1 MESVPIP
8 LLRTKLFISPL
19 RPEIVPRPHLIAR
32 LDGAIKSKLTLISA
46 PAGFGKTTLLKEWIE
61 GSDLRVAWVS
71 LDPGDNDPLRFWAYV
86 AAALQSVHK
95 GMDETIASSLQSN
108 QPPPL
113 EYLLTDLINAISKDI
128 HYPGQTDA
136 PARKIILV
144 LDDYHVITELQVH
157 ETLTFFLDHL
167 PPQLHLIISG
177 RADPPWH
184 LARMRARLKMI
195 ELRAEDLRFQ
205 LDEAAL
211 FLNQVMDLNIS
222 SDDIEALEQQTE
234 GWIVGL
240 QMAALS
246 MRSREDKSEFIRAF
260 TGTHRFILDYLL
272 EEVLNQQPGD
282 IEAFLLKSSILEQM
296 SVEMCDFVLERTDSQ
311 SILMHLEQTNL
322 FVIPLDDERCWYRYH
337 HLFSELL
344 RSQLTLKYPD
354 QVSILHQ
361 KASQWFENHNFR
373 EATINHAFAANDY
386 ERVARLIEKYAQG
399 LLQETKHSAVSNW
412 IEALPPDLVLKHP
425 WLCVYKSWTRH
436 WAGLRDGGEDCLKHA
451 ERSLDE
457 RSILSVEDRRIIP
470 GYIAM
475 VRSHYALTN
484 EALTDTIE
492 QAQKALR
499 LLPEN
504 DYFARSTAGISLGGA
519 YWGNG
524 DVWQS
529 ERAFAECASAAL
541 KGSYPHRASS
551 ALCYVGMQQVKQAR
565 LLEARDTFLK
575 SLGLVEDSERRRF
588 PNAGY
593 PLAKLGELAL
603 EWNNLEEAYEN
614 TSRAVDLCTQLG
626 HVDLIAEAYAA
637 LARVQLARREYGEVE
652 QILGRTDQLS
662 LEMKLDPW
670 ATTWL
675 DDCRIRLWLSTGKL
689 EETLRWIH
697 TSQLKIDGK
706 LNFQHEL
713 KHIILARILVAQAEQ
728 GASEQHL
735 RKTERLLKR
744 LLDAAST
751 AGWLHHKIQ
760 ILVLMARAYQE
771 QSKIEQALIATNQAL
786 TLAEGSKYIR
796 VFIEEGPK
804 MGELLSGI
812 QDGQQDK
819 DQSAFQRKQASYINS
834 LLTALEKKDPSPKTK
849 AENELI
855 EPLTSREMD
864 VLRLL
869 VTNMTVPEIADE
881 LVVTANTVRSHVKRI
896 YEKLEVHRR
905 LSAVEKAKELKL
917 V

>member
-1 MESVPIP
+1 VPIP

-19 RPEIVPRPHLIAR
+19 RPEIVPRPHLVAR
-32 LDGAIKSKLTLISA
+32 LDGAIEGKLTLISA
-46 PAGFGKTTLLKEWIE
+46 PAGFGKTTLLKEWIA

-71 LDPGDNDPLRFWAYV
+71 LDPGDNDPLRFWAYIV
-86 AAALQSVHK
+86 AALKSVHK
-95 GMDETIASSLQSN
+95 GIGETIAAPLQSN

-113 EYLLTDLINAISKDI
+113 EYILTDLINLISKDAP
-128 HYPGQTDA
+128 HTGQSNV

-144 LDDYHVITELQVH
+144 LDDYHVITERQVH
-157 ETLTFFLDHL
+157 DTLTFFLDHL

-177 RADPPWH
+177 RADPPWP
-184 LARMRARLKMI
+184 LARRRARLKMI

-205 LDEAAL
+205 SNEAAL
-211 FLNQVMDLNIS
+211 FLNEVMDLNIS
-222 SDDIEALEQQTE
+222 SDDIGALEQQTE

-246 MRSREDKSEFIRAF
+246 MRFREDKSEFIRAF

-272 EEVLNQQPGD
+272 EEVLNQQPSD
-282 IEAFLLKSSILEQM
+282 IEAFLLKSSILERM
-296 SVEMCDFVLERTDSQ
+296 SVEMCDFVLDRMDSQ
-311 SILMHLEQTNL
+311 SILIHLEQTNL

-354 QVSILHQ
+354 QVSLLHK
-361 KASQWFENHNFR
+361 KASQWFEDHNFR

-386 ERVARLIEKYAQG
+386 DRVARLIEKYAQG
-399 LLQETKHSAVSNW
+399 LLQETKHSAVSKW
-412 IEALPPDLVLKHP
+412 IEALPPDLVLKRP
-425 WLCVYKSWTRH
+425 WLCVYQSWTRH
-436 WAGLRDGGEDCLKHA
+436 WAGLREGGEECLKHA
-451 ERSLDE
+451 ESMLENRPDLNK
-457 RSILSVEDRRIIP
+457 EDQKIIP
-470 GYIAM
+470 GFIAM

-484 EALTDTIE
+484 EALTETIE

-499 LLPEN
+499 LLPET
-504 DYFARSTAGISLGGA
+504 DYFARSTAGVALGGA
-519 YWGNG
+519 FWGKG

-529 ERAFAECASAAL
+529 ERAFADCASAAL
-541 KGSYPHRASS
+541 KGSYTQRASS

-565 LLEARDTFLK
+565 LLEAKDTFQK
-575 SLGLVEDSERRRF
+575 SLALVQDSEGRRF

-603 EWNNLEEAYEN
+603 EWNNLEEAYVN
-614 TSRAVDLCTQLG
+614 TSRSVDLCTQLG

-637 LARVQLARREYGEVE
+637 LARVQLARKEYPEVE

-675 DDCRIRLWLSTGKL
+675 DDCRVRLWLSTGKL
-689 EETLRWIH
+689 EEARRWIH
-697 TSQLKIDGK
+697 TSQLKMDGE

-713 KHIILARILVAQAEQ
+713 KHIILARVLVAQAEQ
-728 GASEQHL
+728 EAGGQHL
-735 RKTERLLKR
+735 RKAMRLLKR
-744 LLDAAST
+744 LLDSAST

-760 ILVLMARAYQE
+760 ILILMARAYQG
-771 QSKIEQALIATNQAL
+771 QSEIEQALIATNQAL
-786 TLAEGSKYIR
+786 TLAEPSKYVRI
-796 VFIEEGPK
+796 FFEEGPQ
-804 MGELLSGI
+804 MGELLSVI
-812 QDGQQDK
+812 RDGQQNK
-819 DQSAFQRKQASYINS
+819 NLSAFQRKQASYINS
-834 LLTALEKKDPSPKTK
+834 LLAALKKEDHTPKTK

-855 EPLTSREMD
+855 EPLTRREMD

-869 VTNMTVPEIADE
+869 ITNMTVPEIADE
-881 LVVTANTVRSHVKRI
+881 LVVTSNTVRSHVKRI

-905 LSAVEKAKELKL
+905 LSAVEKAKELNL